1 MQVFGPTVRFN
12 VQCTPTRL
20 TYEQFRDNW
29 LTCERLGYDVAYC
42 TDHFVAYVPDRGP
55 VSVMEGPTLLSAML
69 AQTTRM
75 RGGLMVAGNT
85 FRNPGI
91 LAKIATTLDH
101 VSGGRLEL
109 GMGAGHIQFEHE
121 QYNIPFG
128 TLGMRLRALGESIQ
142 IVRSLLENEKT
153 TFEGKYYTMH
163 DAFCEPKPV
172 QRPLPF
178 LVGGIGEDLTMRV
191 VARSADIWN
200 FWESPTAEV
209 YAQKLVALQRHCD
222 EVGRDPDQ
230 IRKSVHIKPVV
241 GETEAEVRERAP
253 SQPRA
258 RSFET
263 TEQIAERLLEF
274 VRLGLSDFVF
284 MLDEPGDMRTLELLA
299 TKVAPYVR
307 EEGGHI
313 LADRLGSRAGA
324 AGN

>member
-12 VQCTPTRL
+12 VQCTPTRHS
-20 TYEQFRDNW
+20 YDQFRDNW
-29 LTCERLGYDVAYC
+29 LLCERLGFDVAYS
-42 TDHFVAYVPDRGP
+42 TDHFVSGQPDN
-55 VSVMEGPTLLSAML
+55 SVLEGPTVLSAMF

-101 VSGGRLEL
+101 VSHGRFEL
-109 GMGAGHIQFEHE
+109 GMGSGHTEIEHR
-121 QYNIPFG
+121 QYNIPYYTQG
-128 TLGMRLRALGESIQ
+128 TRLRMLGESIQ

-153 TFEGKYYTMH
+153 TFEGKYYQMV
-163 DAFCEPKPV
+163 DAYCEPKPV

-200 FWESPTAEV
+200 FWESPSAEV

-222 EVGRDPDQ
+222 EVGRDPAE

-241 GETEAEVRERAP
+241 GETEAEVKERGP
-253 SQPRA
+253 TVPRA

-263 TEQIAERLLEF
+263 CEQISERLLDF

-284 MLDEPGDMRTLELLA
+284 MLDEPCDFRTLELLA
-299 TKVAPYVR
+299 TRVAPYVR
-307 EEGGHI
+307 TEGARI
-313 LADRLGSRAGA
+313 LEDRLGSRTPV
-324 AGN
+324 